1 MSDDMTPDTEPAGSL
16 VPPAHRPPTAVG
28 APDVPPQPP
37 LLPRMRRA
45 APPVLVEA
53 LERILDTLDDIGDSI
68 ARVAGI
74 RRDAEPGGG

>member
-1 MSDDMTPDTEPAGSL
+1 
-16 VPPAHRPPTAVG
+16 
-28 APDVPPQPP
+28 
-37 LLPRMRRA
+37 MRRA